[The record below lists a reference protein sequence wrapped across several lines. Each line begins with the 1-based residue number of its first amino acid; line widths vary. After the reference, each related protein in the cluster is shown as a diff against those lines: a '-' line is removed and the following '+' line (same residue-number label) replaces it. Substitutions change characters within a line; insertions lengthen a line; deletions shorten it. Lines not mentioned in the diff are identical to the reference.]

1 MCIKLWFCIVD
12 FQFFYLNFSIFKGG
26 KQPEQI
32 IFKIL
37 SDFFIEPNAL
47 LNVDKTDKRLLKLD
61 EEEIKGQKRK

>member
-1 MCIKLWFCIVD
+1 MCIKLWFCNAD
-12 FQFFYLNFSIFKGG
+12 FQYLYLNFSISKSEI
-26 KQPEQI
+26 QPEQI